1 MTTKPYVY
9 NENPNLFWGDET
21 HFVITALKDFV
32 KAQKESLEKIAVDGK
47 TPFFT
52 PEYFDQMSEIIIGK
66 ILELQQPQR
75 PEIKVSNH
83 D

>member
-32 KAQKESLEKIAVDGK
+32 EAQKESLEKITVNGK
-47 TPFFT
+47 RPFFT
-52 PEYFDQMSEIIIGK
+52 SEYFDQMSEKIIGK

-75 PEIKVSNH
+75 PEIEVINH
-83 D
+83 V